1 MGVENFLPKRFSRS
15 AIGVSRCGDEVVGAV
30 VVVVAAR
37 VRLVLVGERFW
48 LEPLHLPEREL
59 FT

>member
-15 AIGVSRCGDEVVGAV
+15 AIGVSKCGDEVV